1 MNDRRKPAAPSG
13 RAIQV
18 GYYGIH
24 WDGDTAWLQ
33 DGHSGSNAQG
43 LAIRSPFVVKPINNK
58 LYCNFR
64 IHLSAPVISEFAW
77 AYFLEIARD
86 PVIQAMLPVPKN
98 GRGLYWIEDPGGH
111 YNFVLSMLARLSSP
125 IYPTI
130 TAAHALK
137 LTVARDLLQ
146 ESNIQPLIYT
156 GLTYDK
162 AQLLHL
168 LAKEEELAPRTL
180 ILTGASD
187 VPVPPAYK
195 KIKFSQDLLGR
206 DVVELNQL
214 PWESF
219 GATVVRK
226 VMRKEWPPAVG
237 PDGRYVFVPPGKVS
251 STR

>member
-1 MNDRRKPAAPSG
+1 M
-13 RAIQV
+13 
-18 GYYGIH
+18 
-24 WDGDTAWLQ
+24 
-33 DGHSGSNAQG
+33 
-43 LAIRSPFVVKPINNK
+43 KPINKK
-58 LYCNFR
+58 LHCNFR
-64 IHLSAPVISEFAW
+64 IHLPTKAVSEFAW

-86 PVIQAMLPVPKN
+86 PVIQAMTPVPKTN
-98 GRGLYWIEDPGGH
+98 RGLYWLEDPGGR

-125 IYPTI
+125 IYPI
-130 TAAHALK
+130 ISPAHAMK
-137 LTVARDLLQ
+137 LTVARTLLQ

-156 GLTYDK
+156 GVAYDS

-168 LAKEEELAPRTL
+168 LAKEEEMAPRTL
-180 ILTGASD
+180 ILTGGSD

-195 KIKFSQDLLGR
+195 KIKFSKDLITR

-226 VMRKEWPPAVG
+226 VMRHEWPPAVG
-237 PDGRYVFVPPGKVS
+237 PDGKYAFVPPGKVS